1 MPAAQDSPTD
11 SAFDVLA
18 VGNALVDVL
27 APVDDDLVAELGQ
40 VKGMASLVDLSEA
53 ERLYAAA
60 QPIVEVA
67 GGAAANTAVGAA
79 SLGSRAAFVGKVAD
93 DRLGRL
99 FETDIKAAGVDY
111 ETCIAADGVMT
122 GRCLSLVSPDAE
134 RTMSTYLGA
143 AAQLRAEDIDDA
155 AVGRAR
161 VTHLEAY
168 LWDLADAE
176 RMLGRVMADA
186 HGSGGMVSVSLSD
199 PSCVQRH
206 ADSFRRLVRGEID
219 VLFANEDEITL
230 LLDVDDVTAAA
241 EVVRSLDI
249 IAALTLGPNG
259 SLVVSRDETVRVD
272 AHPVDKVVDVT
283 GAGDFYAAG
292 FLHGLTHGADLRT
305 CGRLGSL
312 AAGEIISH
320 LGARPEVPLR
330 PLAQEAGLL
339 H

>member
-1 MPAAQDSPTD
+1 
-11 SAFDVLA
+11 
-18 VGNALVDVL
+18 
-27 APVDDDLVAELGQ
+27 
-40 VKGMASLVDLSEA
+40 VDLPEA

-60 QPIVEVA
+60 QPIAEVA

-79 SLGSRAAFVGKVAD
+79 SLGSQAAFVGKVAD

-99 FETDIKAAGVDY
+99 FEADIKAAGVDC
-111 ETCIAADGVMT
+111 EISIAADGGMT

-143 AAQLRAEDIDDA
+143 AAQLRSEDIDDG
-155 AVGRAR
+155 AVGRAS

-168 LWDLADAE
+168 LWDLPDAE
-176 RMLGRVMADA
+176 RLLRRVMADA

-206 ADSFRRLVRGEID
+206 TDEFRRLVRGEID
-219 VLFANEDEITL
+219 VLIASADEITL
-230 LLDVDDVTAAA
+230 LLDVDDLAAAA
-241 EVVRSLDI
+241 EVVRSLGI
-249 IAALTLGPNG
+249 TAALTLGADG
-259 SLVVSRDETVRVD
+259 SLLIKDDETVRVD
-272 AHPVDKVVDVT
+272 AYPVEKVVDVT
-283 GAGDFYAAG
+283 GAGDLYAAG

-305 CGRLGSL
+305 CGQLGSL
-312 AAGEIISH
+312 AAGENISH

>member
-1 MPAAQDSPTD
+1 
-11 SAFDVLA
+11 VLT

-27 APVDDDLVAELGQ
+27 APVDDDLVAELGL
-40 VKGMASLVDLSEA
+40 VKGVASLVDLPEA

-79 SLGSRAAFVGKVAD
+79 SLGSRAAFVGKVAG

-111 ETCIAADGVMT
+111 ETSVAADGVMT

-143 AAQLRAEDIDDA
+143 AAQLRSEDIDDA

-161 VTHLEAY
+161 LTHLEAY
-168 LWDLADAE
+168 LWDLPDAE
-176 RMLGRVMADA
+176 RVLGRVMADA

-206 ADSFRRLVRGEID
+206 TDSFRRLVRGEVD
-219 VLFANEDEITL
+219 VLIANEDEINL
-230 LLDVDDVTAAA
+230 LLDVEDIAAST
-241 EVVRSLDI
+241 ELVRSLDI
-249 IAALTLGPNG
+249 IAALTLGPKG
-259 SLVVSRDETVRVD
+259 SLVVNGDETVRVD
-272 AHPVDKVVDVT
+272 AHPVDKIVDVT
-283 GAGDFYAAG
+283 GAGDLYAAG
-292 FLHGLTHGADLRT
+292 FLHGLTHGADLST

-312 AAGEIISH
+312 AAAEIISH

-339 H
+339 R